1 MCRSTGAKIKTQ
13 TVQQTEDIMDLQLK
27 GQNALITGGT
37 KGIGRAIAEVLSD
50 EGCNVAIC
58 ARNAEE
64 VAAAIEAFRA
74 KGVKAFGQSV
84 DVGDAEAL
92 KGWVAASAEALGGI
106 DCLVSNV
113 SGGNAPGE
121 DGWRANFEYDV
132 LGAVRLVEAC
142 MPHLE
147 NSKNAS
153 ITMISSTAALE
164 KFMAAGAYNAMKAA
178 LIQYAGALAQDI
190 GSKGIRVNAI
200 SPGPIFIEGGSWAF
214 IKENMTA
221 LYEQTVSAIP
231 VGRMGSA
238 QEVAAQ
244 IALLASP
251 LGAYTTATNIV
262 IDGGFTKRI
271 QF

>member
-1 MCRSTGAKIKTQ
+1 
-13 TVQQTEDIMDLQLK
+13 MDLQLK
-27 GQNALITGGT
+27 GRSALITGAT
-37 KGIGRAIAEVLSD
+37 KGIGRAIADTFAD

-58 ARNAEE
+58 ARNADDVAEA
-64 VAAAIEAFRA
+64 VAALKGKGVEAF
-74 KGVKAFGQSV
+74 GSSL
-84 DVGDAEAL
+84 DVGDGDAL
-92 KGWVAASAEALGGI
+92 KQWVANSAEALGGI

-121 DGWRANFEYDV
+121 AGWRANFEYDV

-147 NSKNAS
+147 ASDNAS
-153 ITMISSTAALE
+153 IAMISSTAALE
-164 KFMAAGAYNAMKAA
+164 KFMVAGAYNAMKGA

-190 GSKGIRVNAI
+190 GAKGIRVNAI
-200 SPGPIFIEGGSWAF
+200 SPGPIYIDGGSWAF
-214 IKENMTA
+214 IKEKMTP
-221 LYEQTVSAIP
+221 LYEQTVADIP
-231 VGRMGSA
+231 VGRLGSA

-244 IALLASP
+244 VALLASP
-251 LGAYTTATNIV
+251 LGAFTTASNIV